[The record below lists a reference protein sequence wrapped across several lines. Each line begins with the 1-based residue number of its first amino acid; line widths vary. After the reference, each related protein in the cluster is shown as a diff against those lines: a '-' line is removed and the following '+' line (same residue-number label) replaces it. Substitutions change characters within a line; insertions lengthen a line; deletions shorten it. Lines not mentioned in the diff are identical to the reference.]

1 MTMAETDDADA
12 PEPRKRRFTFDFERK
27 PAQSAPARLADQLAP
42 DPKAGPAPSATGTPE
57 PEPAEFDEYD
67 EDDAAAAQPP
77 ATAFDRAAAGR
88 MTPPAEDRPR
98 PLTDE
103 TLASMIAG
111 RTLETEEEERTV
123 ILTLSR
129 DQRLKY
135 AELLNASER
144 LDLDRESHNLEFD
157 RLQFDRDRLAAEEI
171 GRFRANAFAFAVSGI
186 RTLLAMNGAGAVVL
200 LAVWGYLAALPV
212 PPISAEAFVLA
223 LSAFG
228 FGAVASALTALAGY
242 CAQAV
247 RAGPGRERLRR
258 GAGETL
264 RILALVLVFLAFAS
278 FFAGIVLT
286 GYGLKAG

>member
-1 MTMAETDDADA
+1 MAETDDADA

-42 DPKAGPAPSATGTPE
+42 EPKAGPAPAGVPE
-57 PEPAEFDEYD
+57 AEPDEFDEYD
-67 EDDAAAAQPP
+67 EDDAAGTQPP

-88 MTPPAEDRPR
+88 MTPSAEDRPR

-103 TLASMIAG
+103 TLASMVAG
-111 RTLETEEEERTV
+111 RTLETEEEERTF

-171 GRFRANAFAFAVSGI
+171 GRFRANAFAFAISGI

-242 CAQAV
+242 CTQAV
-247 RAGPGRERLRR
+247 RAGAGRERLRR
-258 GAGETL
+258 SAAEIL

>member
-1 MTMAETDDADA
+1 MTMAETDDTDA
-12 PEPRKRRFTFDFERK
+12 PEPRKRRFTLDFQRK
-27 PAQSAPARLADQLAP
+27 PAQSDPARLADQLAP
-42 DPKAGPAPSATGTPE
+42 DPKAGPAPSTTVMPE
-57 PEPAEFDEYD
+57 PEPDEFDEYE
-67 EDDAAAAQPP
+67 EDDPAQAQP
-77 ATAFDRAAAGR
+77 TAFDRTAAGR
-88 MTPPAEDRPR
+88 VTPPAEDRPR
-98 PLTDE
+98 PLTEE
-103 TLASMIAG
+103 TLASMVAG
-111 RTLETEEEERTV
+111 RTLETEEEERTF

-242 CAQAV
+242 SAQAV
-247 RAGPGRERLRR
+247 RAGLGRERLRR